1 MASRNTAVADDVIPV
16 NPCRVRGAG
25 QAKRARTIEP
35 ASLAE
40 LEAIVHGMPS
50 RYKLMA
56 LLAAWCA
63 MRFGDLERAHGF
75 IGAPAGLSHTYNPR
89 AVMEA
94 WLAGSTSPGAAV
106 PLRRGHYVVSRSR
119 QAGRSQH
126 WTLSSIVA

>member
-1 MASRNTAVADDVIPV
+1 
-16 NPCRVRGAG
+16 
-25 QAKRARTIEP
+25 
-35 ASLAE
+35 
-40 LEAIVHGMPS
+40 GMPS

-94 WLAGSTSPGAAV
+94 RLAGSTSPGAAV